1 MFLRIASFVRTNKI
15 KKGKKHHWVQ
25 IKEINGTNSIK
36 KIHHFTA
43 YTNSESIYIN
53 FLWGECN
60 RGTHI
65 VEDVRVYFLA
75 CSNLPLQ
82 L

>member
-36 KIHHFTA
+36 KIHH
-43 YTNSESIYIN
+43 
-53 FLWGECN
+53 
-60 RGTHI
+60 
-65 VEDVRVYFLA
+65 
-75 CSNLPLQ
+75 LQ
-82 L
+82 LTQIQNPLILIFYGGSVIGELTLWKT